1 MSVRV
6 KAFGVHL
13 LTSAVIA
20 LAVVALVFGLWYPA
34 PLAAATGVTGIFLIL
49 LIVDVCLGPLLTLL
63 VYKEGKKTLVMDLT
77 IIVLLQL
84 GALGYGVYT
93 VAEGR
98 PAWLVF
104 SVDRFELVRINDI
117 DERKLDEAA
126 KAFKTPSWF
135 GPQWVAAHN
144 PADADARNTL
154 MFEAIMG
161 GTDISARPNLYV
173 PVNEQWQNIQNRA
186 QELTKLAEF
195 NTNAALEAE
204 LGNDWQV
211 QPYTWLPLKAN
222 NQDMVVLV
230 GEQGKVIEIIDL
242 RPWGK

>member
-1 MSVRV
+1 MPIRV

-84 GALGYGVYT
+84 GALGYGAYT

-117 DERKLDEAA
+117 DVRKLDEAA
-126 KAFKTPSWF
+126 NAFKTPSWF
-135 GPQWVAAHN
+135 GPQWVAAQN
-144 PADADARNTL
+144 PTNTDARNTL
-154 MFEAIMG
+154 MFEALMG
-161 GTDISARPNLYV
+161 GVDASARPNLYI
-173 PVNEQWQNIQNRA
+173 PINEQWENIQNRA
-186 QELTKLAEF
+186 QKLTKLAEF
-195 NTNAALEAE
+195 NTNAALVAE
-204 LGNDWQV
+204 LGNNWQT
-211 QPYTWLPLKAN
+211 QPYAWLPLKAN

-230 GEQGKVIEIIDL
+230 NPEQADSFKIISL
-242 RPWGK
+242 RPW

>member
-34 PLAAATGVTGIFLIL
+34 PLATATGVTGIFLIL

-126 KAFKTPSWF
+126 DEFKSPGWF
-135 GPQWVAAHN
+135 GPQWVAAQN
-144 PADADARNTL
+144 PTNTDARNTL
-154 MFEAIMG
+154 MFEALIG
-161 GTDISARPNLYV
+161 GVDASARPNLYI
-173 PVNEQWQNIQNRA
+173 PISEQWQNIQNRA

-195 NTNAALEAE
+195 NANEALVAE
-204 LGNDWQV
+204 LGNNWQTL
-211 QPYTWLPLKAN
+211 PYAWLPLKAN

-230 GEQGKVIEIIDL
+230 NPEQPDNFKIVNL
-242 RPWGK
+242 RPW

>member
-1 MSVRV
+1 MPIRV

-84 GALGYGVYT
+84 SALGYGIYT

-117 DERKLDEAA
+117 DDRKLDEAA
-126 KAFKTPSWF
+126 DEFKSPSWL
-135 GPQWVAAHN
+135 GPQWVAAQSPTDN
-144 PADADARNTL
+144 DARTTL

-161 GTDISARPNLYV
+161 GTDISTRPNLYV
-173 PVNEQWQNIQNRA
+173 PLTEQWENIQHRA
-186 QELTKLAEF
+186 QPLDKLAEF
-195 NTNAALEAE
+195 NSGEALLSE
-204 LGNDWQV
+204 LGNNWQAL
-211 QPYTWLPLKAN
+211 PYAWLPLAAN
-222 NQDMVVLV
+222 NMDMVVLV
-230 GEQGKVIEIIDL
+230 SPEQENNFKIINL
-242 RPWGK
+242 RPW

>member
-1 MSVRV
+1 MSARV

-34 PLAAATGVTGIFLIL
+34 PLATATGVTGIFLIL
-49 LIVDVCLGPLLTLL
+49 LIVDVCLGPLLTLV

-84 GALGYGVYT
+84 SALGYGVYT

-126 KAFKTPSWF
+126 KAFKPRA
-135 GPQWVAAHN
+135 GL
-144 PADADARNTL
+144 ARSGLLHKIQRIL
-154 MFEAIMG
+154 M
-161 GTDISARPNLYV
+161 
-173 PVNEQWQNIQNRA
+173 
-186 QELTKLAEF
+186 
-195 NTNAALEAE
+195 
-204 LGNDWQV
+204 
-211 QPYTWLPLKAN
+211 
-222 NQDMVVLV
+222 LV
-230 GEQGKVIEIIDL
+230 IL
-242 RPWGK
+242 